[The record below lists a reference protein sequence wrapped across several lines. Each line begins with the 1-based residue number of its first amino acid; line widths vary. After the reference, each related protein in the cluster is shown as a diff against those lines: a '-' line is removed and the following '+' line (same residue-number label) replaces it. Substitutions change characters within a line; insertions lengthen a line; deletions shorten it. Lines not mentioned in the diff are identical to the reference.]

1 MNLHIFNPEH
11 DIALALNESVFT
23 APHSARR
30 LRADLGFLPALYAK
44 EGDLVLVDNKEAALE
59 SVRHLTDY
67 AKRVEFVEQA
77 DLRQMSLDETSIN
90 VMPWGWD
97 KAICAELVAMNKAL
111 EMVLP
116 NEKQLDKIRQLSSR
130 EFAATEILPQLL
142 ELDEQL
148 VGETI
153 WFAGTHDIVERYFG
167 LNHGHFVVKAPW
179 SSSGRGVRYIR
190 ETLDP
195 SNKGWIKN
203 VLEQQK
209 GLIIEP
215 FYNKI
220 LDFGM
225 EFYINDKGKAVYKG
239 LSIFS
244 TENRAYTGNLLTNE
258 VTKREIV
265 TRFVSVELLKK
276 IQNKLVELFSNCFYR
291 RYIGN
296 LGVDMMIVT
305 TKNANSFA
313 LHPCVE
319 INLRNT
325 MGHVALA
332 ISPNLFGPKKQMKI
346 EFTDKYRLR
355 VTKVGDDIINN
366 SLIF

>member
-59 SVRHLTDY
+59 SVRHLADY
-67 AKRVEFVEQA
+67 AKRVDFVEQA
-77 DLRQMSLDETSIN
+77 DLKQMSLDETSIN
-90 VMPWGWD
+90 VIPWGWD
-97 KAICAELVAMNKAL
+97 KAICVELVAMNKAL

-179 SSSGRGVRYIR
+179 SSSGRGGRYIR
-190 ETLDP
+190 ET
-195 SNKGWIKN
+195 
-203 VLEQQK
+203 
-209 GLIIEP
+209 
-215 FYNKI
+215 
-220 LDFGM
+220 
-225 EFYINDKGKAVYKG
+225 
-239 LSIFS
+239 
-244 TENRAYTGNLLTNE
+244 
-258 VTKREIV
+258 
-265 TRFVSVELLKK
+265 
-276 IQNKLVELFSNCFYR
+276 
-291 RYIGN
+291 
-296 LGVDMMIVT
+296 
-305 TKNANSFA
+305 
-313 LHPCVE
+313 
-319 INLRNT
+319 
-325 MGHVALA
+325 
-332 ISPNLFGPKKQMKI
+332 
-346 EFTDKYRLR
+346 
-355 VTKVGDDIINN
+355 
-366 SLIF
+366 